1 MLHIY
6 TYYVCI
12 HILFI
17 LCIYIYDYIFI
28 YYAPA
33 KNILYTVYIYHI
45 VTFRRFYKCLDLQ
58 DAPGQKQGVNTPR
71 KTFSRTFPFCP

>member
-1 MLHIY
+1 MY
-6 TYYVCI
+6 TY
-12 HILFI
+12 FI
-17 LCIYIYDYIFI
+17 YIMYIYIYIYDYIFI